1 MHNPIRI
8 LGPMGKPIRRVED
21 LPSDRSGV
29 IVLEGRPGERYKVK
43 AWESNGHMEYSARRE
58 TLWEEVDPADIG
70 NLDRAILAIE
80 NRRLGETDSERAERA
95 RRNCV
100 RSSGRARKVVRRTC
114 KAMGATTLLTLTYRA
129 LEVDLVRVKLDL
141 KLFAQRMQRLYPE
154 FCFVAAFE
162 RQKRGAWHMH
172 LACRKLPDL
181 LPAKNGVKV
190 RRFNVIRAVWRAVVK
205 EREGN
210 IDVSRRAQTIR
221 SAARIASYIA
231 SYIAKDFTAGEKW
244 SNRYA
249 VYGGAMDDGP
259 DGRSTLRIRPPKEFV
274 LGFVGG
280 AHEAIETGFDLM
292 LSGAS
297 VAITRFS
304 RDRGVFY
311 LAAEPPP
318 PSKCQESSA

>member
-1 MHNPIRI
+1 MHSTIR
-8 LGPMGKPIRRVED
+8 LMGPMGKPIRCFDD
-21 LPSDRSGV
+21 LPADHADV
-29 IVLEGRPGERYKVK
+29 IVLESRPGTRFKVK
-43 AWESNGHMEYSARRE
+43 AWESNGHVEYSARRE
-58 TLWEEVDPADIG
+58 TLWEEVDPGEVHIG
-70 NLDRAILAIE
+70 KAVAAME
-80 NRRLGETDSERAERA
+80 NKRLQETSAERAERV
-95 RRNCV
+95 RRNCM

-129 LEVDLVRVKLDL
+129 LETDLVRVKLDL

-162 RQKRGAWHMH
+162 RQQRGAWHMH

-190 RRFNVIRAVWRAVVK
+190 RSFNVIRAVWRAVVK

-210 IDVSRRAQTIR
+210 IDVSRRAQTIH

-231 SYIAKDFTAGEKW
+231 GYIAKDFSEGEKW

-259 DGRSTLRIRPPKEFV
+259 DGRATLRIRPPKELV
-274 LGFVGG
+274 LGFVDS
-280 AHEAIETGFDLM
+280 AREAIETGFDL
-292 LSGAS
+292 LLPGAS
-297 VAITRFS
+297 VATTRFS
-304 RDRGVFY
+304 RERGVFY
-311 LAAEPPP
+311 LAAEPPLKRQEC
-318 PSKCQESSA
+318 PS

>member
-1 MHNPIRI
+1 MHNPIRLI
-8 LGPMGKPIRRVED
+8 GPLGKPIRCFAD
-21 LPSDRSGV
+21 LPADPADV
-29 IVLEGRPGERYKVK
+29 IVLQGRPGERFKVK

-58 TLWEEVDPADIG
+58 TLWEEIDPAEIHLG
-70 NLDRAILAIE
+70 KTVAAME
-80 NRRLGETDSERAERA
+80 NKRLGETDADRAARV
-95 RRNCV
+95 RRNCI

-162 RQKRGAWHMH
+162 RQQRGAWHMH

-190 RRFNVIRAVWRAVVK
+190 RSFNVIRAVWRAVVK

-210 IDVSRRAQTIR
+210 IDVSRRAQSIR

-231 SYIAKDFTAGEKW
+231 SYIAKDFTEGEKW

-259 DGRSTLRIRPPKEFV
+259 DGRSTLRIRPPKELM
-274 LGFVGG
+274 LGFVSG
-280 AHEAIETGFDLM
+280 ALEAIEIGVGLM
-292 LSGAS
+292 LPGSP
-297 VAITRFS
+297 VATMRFS

-311 LAAEPPP
+311 LAAEPPLP
-318 PSKCQESSA
+318 LMSQESSA